1 MQDLFEYPTLTSTQ
15 PEEQVKELVNYL
27 VQFKETLE
35 FALGNISADN
45 LSTDL
50 ISKLNTL
57 GADIKKSSE
66 VVEEQIQQ
74 IVKQGL
80 TVSDVLNSEEY
91 KASIKA
97 VEDQIPTQYLESVDD
112 VLNSEE
118 YKASLKTVSD
128 QIPTQYVE
136 SVDDVLNSEEYKA
149 SLKAVS
155 DQIPTQYVESVD
167 EVLNS
172 DAYKASIK
180 TVSDKIP
187 TKYLESVEQIQT
199 SEEAGGINIYAFTDA
214 SGTKQE
220 FTVRNGK
227 TPTLKLSVNYETG
240 NLEYTAT

>member
-45 LSTDL
+45 LSADL
-50 ISKLNTL
+50 LSRLNAL
-57 GADIKKSSE
+57 GADIKKSSVE
-66 VVEEQIQQ
+66 VEEQFQQ
-74 IVKQGL
+74 VAKQGL
-80 TVSDVLNSEEY
+80 TVNDVLNSEAY

-97 VEDQIPTQYLESVDD
+97 V
-112 VLNSEE
+112 
-118 YKASLKTVSD
+118 SD
-128 QIPTQYVE
+128 Q
-136 SVDDVLNSEEYKA
+136 
-149 SLKAVS
+149 
-155 DQIPTQYVESVD
+155 
-167 EVLNS
+167 
-172 DAYKASIK
+172 
-180 TVSDKIP
+180 IP

-227 TPTLKLSVNYETG
+227 TPVVGFSVNFETG

>member
-45 LSTDL
+45 LSADL
-50 ISKLNTL
+50 LSRLNAL
-57 GADIKKSSE
+57 GADIKKSSVE
-66 VVEEQIQQ
+66 VEEQFQQ
-74 IVKQGL
+74 VAKQGL
-80 TVSDVLNSEEY
+80 TVNDVLNSEAY

-97 VEDQIPTQYLESVDD
+97 V
-112 VLNSEE
+112 
-118 YKASLKTVSD
+118 SD
-128 QIPTQYVE
+128 Q
-136 SVDDVLNSEEYKA
+136 
-149 SLKAVS
+149 
-155 DQIPTQYVESVD
+155 
-167 EVLNS
+167 
-172 DAYKASIK
+172 
-180 TVSDKIP
+180 IP

-220 FTVRNGK
+220 LTVRNGK